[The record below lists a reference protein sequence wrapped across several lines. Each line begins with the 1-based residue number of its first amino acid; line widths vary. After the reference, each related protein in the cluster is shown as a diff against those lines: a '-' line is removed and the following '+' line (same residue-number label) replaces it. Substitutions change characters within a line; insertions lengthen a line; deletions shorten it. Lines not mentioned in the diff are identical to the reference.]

1 MKIWSDTEYVFR
13 CLADK
18 ERTLAF
24 KRAIEKAVKPGAVVL
39 DLGTGSGVMAIFAAK
54 AGARKVYAVEIGD
67 FLWRVSRQNFDES
80 GYGETIQSLRMNALE
95 IGPGDVERPDVVICE
110 MITTGLI
117 GEMQGPVINA
127 LKRAGVIGP
136 HTLIVPDE
144 ISTSVSLVSADFN
157 FYGSRLKF
165 PIFVDYFS
173 KSFENHPQMMSEEK
187 PAHTV
192 KFSSDF
198 GEDVSIVESLRVL
211 KAGNVNGLMLTSAT
225 GFVGGT
231 EVGAC
236 TSYCQPVILP
246 LGETAVSEGD
256 EVSIS
261 ISYKMGEGF
270 DSLNYAAHVGG

>member
-13 CLADK
+13 CLADT

-24 KRAIEKAVKPGAVVL
+24 KRAIEEAVRPGHVVL

-67 FLWRVSRQNFDES
+67 YLRRVSRENFVES
-80 GYGETIQSLRMNALE
+80 GYGETIQSLHMNALE
-95 IGPGDVERPDVVICE
+95 VSLNDVERPDVVVCE

-117 GEMQGPVINA
+117 GEMQGPVISA

-136 HTLIVPDE
+136 QTVIVPDE

-157 FYGSRLKF
+157 FYGARLKF

-173 KSFENHPQMMSEEK
+173 KSFDNHPQAMSEEK

-192 KFSSDF
+192 RFPADF
-198 GEDVSIVESLRVL
+198 DEDVRIAESLRVL
-211 KAGNVNGLMLTSAT
+211 KAGSVNGLMLSSAT
-225 GFVGGT
+225 GFFGGS
-231 EVGAC
+231 EVGTC
-236 TSYCQPVILP
+236 SSYCQPVILP
-246 LGETAVSEGD
+246 LSETSVSEGD
-256 EVSIS
+256 VVNIS
-261 ISYKMGEGF
+261 ISYRMGEGF
-270 DSLNYAAHVGG
+270 DSLSYTAEVGG